1 MGEFFKTVLFGL
13 LYVVLSP
20 FIVLFLALYFVYC
33 LIMFIYMSIRNLIV
47 FFSGGTVN
55 GDLPEDIKA
64 KRILKEKMEQKN
76 STTTTTT
83 QNLQQQ
89 NLYNMSNATIIMA
102 HPDMVN
108 NMKNMANAQQNI
120 NQVETPAIENKPI
133 EQIENNNVVEAKS
146 DDAIEQNNE
155 EQ

>member
-20 FIVLFLALYFVYC
+20 FIVLFLALYFIYC
-33 LIMFIYMSIRNLIV
+33 LIIFIYMSVRNLIV

-64 KRILKEKMEQKN
+64 KRILKDKMEQKN
-76 STTTTTT
+76 APINTT

-102 HPDMVN
+102 HPDMIN
-108 NMKNMANAQQNI
+108 NLKNMNNNQQNI
-120 NQVETPAIENKPI
+120 NQVNNPMIENKPI
-133 EQIENNNVVEAKS
+133 EQIENNVIEEKS
-146 DDAIEQNNE
+146 NDINQQNNE

>member
-1 MGEFFKTVLFGL
+1 
-13 LYVVLSP
+13 
-20 FIVLFLALYFVYC
+20 
-33 LIMFIYMSIRNLIV
+33 MSIRNLVV

-64 KRILKEKMEQKN
+64 KRILKDKMEQKN
-76 STTTTTT
+76 APTNTT

-102 HPDMVN
+102 HPDMIN
-108 NMKNMANAQQNI
+108 NMKNMTNIQQNV

-133 EQIENNNVVEAKS
+133 EQIENNNVIEAKS
-146 DDAIEQNNE
+146 SDDEQPNNE
-155 EQ
+155 GQ

>member
-33 LIMFIYMSIRNLIV
+33 LIIFIYMSIRNLVV

-64 KRILKEKMEQKN
+64 KRILKDKMEQKN
-76 STTTTTT
+76 APTNTT

-102 HPDMVN
+102 HPDMIN
-108 NMKNMANAQQNI
+108 NMKNMTNIQQNV

-133 EQIENNNVVEAKS
+133 EQIENNNVIEAKS
-146 DDAIEQNNE
+146 SDDEQPNNE
-155 EQ
+155 GQ